1 MAKDFNKKVAEGA
14 LALGGR
20 TLKDFE
26 LPPLP
31 QTKTPPISHTD
42 LHNDTANHDAEQ
54 QHDGATDNN
63 THNIVGNSAEATME
77 GVATSVPTYQGKH
90 NKATKI
96 ATHII
101 DAVGDVMTK
110 YLLEPTNR
118 RKLLNVNAD
127 INRYIDGASML
138 LGAVE
143 DPVGTAIKGAV
154 GMTKSSLDGIEGQN
168 VFEMLSRKGI
178 LTMEE
183 QQDIRLKELGV
194 FRGKQKIAQN
204 HFGTDENGDIYLKTA
219 HEYLKDKM
227 DGTYKHS
234 KPNRMTLSDNLNEE
248 MVFLKHPATLPF
260 IIIVI
265 VLYRALHDSKFNID
279 DYHSSFSV
287 VDAMLEQAVSVVLKD
302 VIGLDDKATTFA
314 LDCLTTLPQELI
326 TAFLRNV
333 DKKVGLTNDER
344 VAIDDYVKRIKGNFK
359 RIYNRTLEKAV
370 KSFQGNNMNLYT
382 MLIELN
388 TDDVLHNIAIQL
400 KTADNVLWEAINN
413 NGLFLGLLELTSIHK
428 KGTGDLFLTDNDIG
442 NKYFFEGVVR
452 YLGKPNNLKNI
463 TDPKLNILMDMER
476 NNGALKIKGGVNTG
490 LYRNGNDY
498 FVAIKG
504 SSLPTDLTQNFNNV
518 AGSQELFNTDRY
530 KEADG
535 LLDEAQNLAD
545 KSGGFVHLLG
555 HSLGGTIASH
565 LATKHQGVYVDAYDP
580 VIPLNDMTKKMI
592 KETEHSNILFH
603 TIDNSPISSN
613 LDKYENFNLRH
624 RRRYKQKRYSS
635 HSIMNFM

>member
-1 MAKDFNKKVAEGA
+1 
-14 LALGGR
+14 
-20 TLKDFE
+20 
-26 LPPLP
+26 
-31 QTKTPPISHTD
+31 
-42 LHNDTANHDAEQ
+42 
-54 QHDGATDNN
+54 
-63 THNIVGNSAEATME
+63 ME

-344 VAIDDYVKRIKGNFK
+344 VAIDDYVKRIKDNFK

-442 NKYFFEGVVR
+442 NKYLFEGVVR

-545 KSGGFVHLLG
+545 KSGGFVHILG

-565 LATKHQGVYVDAYDP
+565 LATKHQGVYADAYDP
-580 VIPLNDMTKKMI
+580 VIAKNEMTKKMV
-592 KETEHSNILFH
+592 KEAKHSNIMFH
-603 TIDNSPISSN
+603 LIDGSPISSN
-613 LDKYENFNLRH
+613 LEGILADANMGGYDIRGLLRK
-624 RRRYKQKRYSS
+624 YKQKRYSS
-635 HSIMNFM
+635 HSVMNFM